1 MRFSSRSEKIGS
13 KKIEGRKRIM
23 TEPDQNIRATTQLQ
37 TSSNFA
43 VDGKE
48 IIHTSSPCPPDVEKF
63 VCEALKTRKPSL
75 ISFTILSFSLVE
87 LAKYLKRHCSQSHA
101 TTYLY
106 MWSIQQY
113 CKYCQT
119 EPDQLINECISQD
132 GLPNQKALTLEAR
145 RLDDYVGMLQSENYS
160 PGHISNC
167 VKAVKTLFR
176 VNGLQLELPYK
187 MHKYAVSRDRAPTPE
202 EIARTIDLTDVRGK
216 AIVSMLALGGFRIG
230 TLCKLQYRHVRIDLE
245 RSIVP
250 IHVHVEAAITK
261 GKYHDYDTFIG
272 QEAASYLKAY
282 LEARRSG
289 GLPNKVP
296 AEDIHDESPLIR
308 DEHSKVVKPLTPSQ
322 VYNILHRLMAQA
334 GLLGSKTGRRYA
346 MRPHSIRKFFRT
358 QMAALG
364 VQTDYIEYMMGH
376 TISTYHDIQMK
387 GIEYLRGVY
396 AASGLCIKPK
406 TKPSRIETLKEMVRA
421 LGLNPEEILTKEAL
435 SMPHRT
441 TVTAGKDEG
450 QMETLLKALKQKLK
464 QELAETP
471 MPAPKTV

>member
-1 MRFSSRSEKIGS
+1 MT
-13 KKIEGRKRIM
+13 
-23 TEPDQNIRATTQLQ
+23 TEPYCKKFDIVPTR
-37 TSSNFA
+37 
-43 VDGKE
+43 
-48 IIHTSSPCPPDVEKF
+48 SPCPPDVEKF
-63 VCEALKTRKPSL
+63 IYEALKTRKPSL
-75 ISFTILSFSLVE
+75 IRFTILSPSLVE
-87 LAKYLKRHCSQSHA
+87 MAKYLKRHCSQSHA

-106 MWSIQQY
+106 IWSVHQY

-119 EPDQLINECISQD
+119 EPDQLISECQSED

-167 VKAVKTLFR
+167 VKAVKTFFR

-187 MHKYAVSRDRAPTPE
+187 MHKYALSRDRAPTPE
-202 EIARTIDLTDVRGK
+202 EIAKTIDLTDVRGK

-230 TLCKLQYRHVRIDLE
+230 TLCKLQYRHIHEDLE
-245 RSIVP
+245 RGIVP

-272 QEAASYLKAY
+272 QEAAGYLKAY
-282 LEARRSG
+282 LEARKSG
-289 GLPNKVP
+289 GLPSKIPPEN
-296 AEDIHDESPLIR
+296 IHDESPLIR
-308 DEHSKVVKPLTPSQ
+308 DEHSKTVKPLTPSQ

-334 GLLGSKTGRRYA
+334 GLLGSKVGRRYA

-387 GIEYLRGVY
+387 GIEFLRGVY

-406 TKPSRIETLKEMVRA
+406 TKPSRMEMLKEMVRA

-441 TVTAGKDEG
+441 VITAGRDES
-450 QMETLLKALKQKLK
+450 QIETLLKALKQKLK

-471 MPAPKTV
+471 MLAPKTV

>member
-1 MRFSSRSEKIGS
+1 MT
-13 KKIEGRKRIM
+13 
-23 TEPDQNIRATTQLQ
+23 TEPYCKKFDIVPTR
-37 TSSNFA
+37 
-43 VDGKE
+43 
-48 IIHTSSPCPPDVEKF
+48 SPCPPDVEKF
-63 VCEALKTRKPSL
+63 IYEALKTRKPSL
-75 ISFTILSFSLVE
+75 IRFTILSPSLVE
-87 LAKYLKRHCSQSHA
+87 MAKYLKRHCSQSHA

-106 MWSIQQY
+106 IWSVHQY

-119 EPDQLINECISQD
+119 EPDQLISECQSED

-167 VKAVKTLFR
+167 VKAVKTFFR

-187 MHKYAVSRDRAPTPE
+187 MHKYALSRDRAPTPE
-202 EIARTIDLTDVRGK
+202 EIAKTIDLTDVRGK

-230 TLCKLQYRHVRIDLE
+230 TLCKLQYRHIHEDLE
-245 RSIVP
+245 RGIVP

-272 QEAASYLKAY
+272 QEAAGYLKAY
-282 LEARRSG
+282 LEARKSG
-289 GLPNKVP
+289 GLPSKIPPEN
-296 AEDIHDESPLIR
+296 IHDESPLIR
-308 DEHSKVVKPLTPSQ
+308 DEHSKTVKPLTPSQ

-334 GLLGSKTGRRYA
+334 GLLGSKVGRRYA

-387 GIEYLRGVY
+387 GIEFLRGVY

-406 TKPSRIETLKEMVRA
+406 TKPSRMEMLKEMVRA

-441 TVTAGKDEG
+441 VITAGRDES
-450 QMETLLKALKQKLK
+450 QIETLLKALKQKLK
-464 QELAETP
+464 QEVAETP
-471 MPAPKTV
+471 TLAPKTV